1 MKVIFGG
8 ETKRIPEI
16 KDYVELLK
24 YTADIFDTTQLQANA
39 NDLKLFYQD
48 EEGDIISVTC

>member
-16 KDYVELLK
+16 KEFEELVR
-24 YTADIFDTTQLQANA
+24 YTANIFDASQVLNEDS
-39 NDLKLFYQD
+39 DLKLFYQD
-48 EEGDIISVTC
+48 DEGDIISVTC

>member
-16 KDYVELLK
+16 KEFDELVR
-24 YTADIFDTTQLQANA
+24 YAANVFEA
-39 NDLKLFYQD
+39 SELNDSKNDLRLFYQD
-48 EEGDIISVTC
+48 NDGGLISGTC

>member
-16 KDYVELLK
+16 ENFQELVQHAAK
-24 YTADIFDTTQLQANA
+24 VFKADQLRAKK

-48 EEGDIISVTC
+48 DEGDIISVTC